1 MTSPRART
9 PPAPYAR
16 SLRSEATRHELLL
29 AAERLF
35 ALHGLKGVSLRQI
48 VAATRQRNIST
59 VHYHFGSRD
68 ALAFAICDLRMPQIE
83 AQRSARIAH
92 FLDLPPPPAE
102 RACALMR
109 IVIEPSLEPILA
121 SRGRSHF
128 RRLLAHAFVSDVV
141 DLRAYIEGRYDL
153 AIRQT
158 ASLLRQ
164 ELPHLS
170 RETFA
175 TRWALLIR
183 AVTYL
188 LANLEARAELV
199 SWRMGKAILDSETSA
214 MAAAF
219 AGFFAGPEDG
229 RMVVG
234 QSRVEKRGRVVS
246 KHRSEAK
253 AQ

>member
-1 MTSPRART
+1 MPSSRAQ
-9 PPAPYAR
+9 PAPTAAR
-16 SLRSEATRHELLL
+16 PQRAAGTRRELLL

-59 VHYHFGSRD
+59 VHYHFGSRE
-68 ALAFAICDLRMPQIE
+68 ALAFAICDLRMPPIE
-83 AQRSARIAH
+83 AERAARIAQY
-92 FLDLPPPPAE
+92 LDRPPAPE
-102 RACALMR
+102 ARVRELMR
-109 IVIEPSLEPILA
+109 IVIEPSLEPVRA

-141 DLRAYIEGRYDL
+141 DLRAYIEGRHDFG
-153 AIRQT
+153 IRQT

-170 RETFA
+170 RASFA

-188 LANLEARAELV
+188 FANLEARAELV
-199 SWRMGKAILDSETSA
+199 SWRKGEAMLTDETTS

-229 RMVVG
+229 RT
-234 QSRVEKRGRVVS
+234 
-246 KHRSEAK
+246 AI
-253 AQ
+253 AQRRRN

>member
-1 MTSPRART
+1 MPNSRPQV
-9 PPAPYAR
+9 PPAPDAR
-16 SLRSEATRHELLL
+16 SQRSDDTRRELLL

-59 VHYHFGSRD
+59 VHYHFGSRE
-68 ALAFAICDLRMPQIE
+68 ALAFAICDLRMPPIE
-83 AQRSARIAH
+83 ARRSAQIAL
-92 FLDLPPPPAE
+92 FLDHPPVPAE
-102 RACALMR
+102 RVRELMR
-109 IVIEPSLEPILA
+109 IAIEPSLEPILA
-121 SRGRSHF
+121 SRGCSHF

-158 ASLLRQ
+158 ASLVRQ

-170 RETFA
+170 RESFA

-188 LANLEARAELV
+188 LANLETRAELV
-199 SWRMGKAILDSETSA
+199 SWRKSQMMLKSETTA

-219 AGFFAGPEDG
+219 AGFFTAPEDG
-229 RMVVG
+229 RTEISK
-234 QSRVEKRGRVVS
+234 SREKSKEKVS
-246 KHRSEAK
+246 NRRTSRTKP
-253 AQ
+253 